1 MNQPKI
7 FISHSW
13 GYGTDYDNLVKLLN
27 NRGYF
32 DFHDFSVPE
41 DDRIEGTRKEVW
53 GQIDSQIKQSSIVII
68 VAGMYSSYSG
78 SIKKEID
85 IARAYSKPILAIRPR
100 GADRTSSLKD
110 YAHEIVGWNTESI
123 VQAIRKLT
131 S

>member
-13 GYGTDYDNLVKLLN
+13 GYDIDYDNLVKLLN

-32 DFHDFSVPE
+32 DFRNYSIPQ
-41 DDRIEGTRKEVW
+41 DDRIEGTNKEVW
-53 GQIDSQIKQSSIVII
+53 SQIDSQIKQCSVVII
-68 VAGMYSSYSG
+68 IVGMYASYSG

-100 GADRTSSLKD
+100 GADKTSSLKD
-110 YAHEIVGWNTESI
+110 YAHELVGWNTESI
-123 VQAIRKLT
+123 VQAIRNLT
-131 S
+131 